1 MLDTNQ
7 ELVKQLWLNTYSFGA
22 YPQIRGFQHFH
33 TKLEITDFI
42 HNFHSLTNWQSFT
55 RLTEFSLVST
65 YQRNSSC
72 CRWVRFWKWSTAI
85 KGKRQCREGLQVQVT
100 DFRNVYLIIQIT
112 CLVRPSEMPAAA
124 SSRDAETSEAHFMN
138 SVIAAF
144 VLKQSLNSKGAT
156 CPFVLKVDKILDL
169 SQ

>member
-1 MLDTNQ
+1 MCWIRTKSWWSSSGWTRTALGHT
-7 ELVKQLWLNTYSFGA
+7 LK
-22 YPQIRGFQHFH
+22 IRGFQHFH
-33 TKLEITDFI
+33 TKLEIADFI
-42 HNFHSLTNWQSFT
+42 HSFHSLTNWQSFT

-65 YQRNSSC
+65 YHSSC

-124 SSRDAETSEAHFMN
+124 SSRDAEASEAHFMN